1 MIARI
6 AELRDKQVVSIKDAS
21 VVGYVSDIEFD
32 TETGTLTSVVISGKN
47 KGISFLGRGEDII
60 IPWDK
65 IEVIGN
71 DSILISVEGYLPKQ
85 RRKKGVINGLFYG
98 E

>member
-21 VVGYVSDIEFD
+21 VVGYVGDIEFD
-32 TETGTLTSVVISGKN
+32 TETGALTSIVITGKS
-47 KGISFLGRGEDII
+47 KGLSFLGRGEDII
-60 IPWDK
+60 VPWDK

-85 RRKKGVINGLFYG
+85 HRKRNFLNGLFYG
-98 E
+98 D